1 MLNSSHFYG
10 IDWIGM
16 VATFASLWLLGE
28 KKRFGFVIG
37 ALAAA
42 SWAIFSWLAGSVP
55 GVIANVVFFFLNL
68 YNLSKWS
75 K

>member
-1 MLNSSHFYG
+1 
-10 IDWIGM
+10 M

-42 SWAIFSWLAGSVP
+42 SWGIFSWLAGSVP